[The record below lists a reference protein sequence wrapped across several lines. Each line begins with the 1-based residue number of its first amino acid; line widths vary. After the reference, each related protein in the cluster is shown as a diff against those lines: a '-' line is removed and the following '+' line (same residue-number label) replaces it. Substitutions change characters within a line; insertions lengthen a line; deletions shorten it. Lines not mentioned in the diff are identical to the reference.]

1 MISFIKIGLVIFIY
15 SMKLLKTI
23 ERIILEAEE
32 QYNSACESFVSNEE
46 LNRLEKNY
54 RDSLKLLNL
63 YKTSI
68 RESNR
73 RNSKS

>member
-15 SMKLLKTI
+15 SMKLIKTI